1 MNKHSKIHN
10 KIYLIIGFLKN
21 HEQHVL
27 IILDICLMRLC
38 KLKVITKQVK
48 SQVSELLRPS
58 ADAEKSALQS
68 GMGLIAGLFYY

>member
-1 MNKHSKIHN
+1 MD
-10 KIYLIIGFLKN
+10 LLRN
-21 HEQHVL
+21 HENRFLRH
-27 IILDICLMRLC
+27 LDIFLMKLC

-68 GMGLIAGLFYY
+68 GMGLIAGLFNY

>member
-1 MNKHSKIHN
+1 MVS
-10 KIYLIIGFLKN
+10 LKN
-21 HEQHVL
+21 HENHFL
-27 IILDICLMRLC
+27 IHLDICLVKLC

-68 GMGLIAGLFYY
+68 GMGLIAGFFDY